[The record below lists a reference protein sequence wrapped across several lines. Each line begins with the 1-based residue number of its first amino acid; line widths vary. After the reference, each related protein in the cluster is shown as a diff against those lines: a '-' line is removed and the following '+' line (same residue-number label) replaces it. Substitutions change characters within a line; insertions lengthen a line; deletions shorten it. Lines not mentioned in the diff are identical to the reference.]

1 MKIYIM
7 EQTQKNKE
15 FIIKYF
21 NALSNTEKTR
31 ELLSKFMTDEGLI
44 EHILFFDSVFPN
56 YAVIADEITAEANRV
71 VVRCRM
77 TGKHEGSLNG
87 IPPTHKEVEFP
98 FAIGYEIENNMIIH
112 HWLIADQMMLME
124 QLGIVNAEATA

>member
-1 MKIYIM
+1 
-7 EQTQKNKE
+7 
-15 FIIKYF
+15 
-21 NALSNTEKTR
+21 
-31 ELLSKFMTDEGLI
+31 
-44 EHILFFDSVFPN
+44 
-56 YAVIADEITAEANRV
+56 
-71 VVRCRM
+71 M

-87 IPPTHKEVEFP
+87 IPPTYKEVEFP

>member
-1 MKIYIM
+1 M

-15 FIIKYF
+15 FIISYF

-56 YAVIADEITAEANRV
+56 YTVIADELTAEANRV
-71 VVRCRM
+71 VLRARLK
-77 TGKHEGSLNG
+77 GRHEGSLNG
-87 IPPTHKEVEFP
+87 IPPTYKEVEFP
-98 FAIGYEIENNMIIH
+98 FAIGYEIENNLIIH

-124 QLGIVNAEATA
+124 QLGIVHAPETA

>member
-1 MKIYIM
+1 M
-7 EQTQKNKE
+7 EQSQKNKE
-15 FIIKYF
+15 FIISYF

-56 YAVIADEITAEANRV
+56 YTVIADELTAEANRV
-71 VVRCRM
+71 VLRARLK
-77 TGKHEGSLNG
+77 GRHEGSLNG
-87 IPPTHKEVEFP
+87 IPPTYKEVEFP

-124 QLGIVNAEATA
+124 QLGIVHATEPA

>member
-1 MKIYIM
+1 M

-15 FIIKYF
+15 FIISYF

-56 YAVIADEITAEANRV
+56 YTVIADELTAEANRV
-71 VVRCRM
+71 VLRARLK
-77 TGKHEGSLNG
+77 GRHEGSLNG
-87 IPPTHKEVEFP
+87 IPPTYKEVEFP

-124 QLGIVNAEATA
+124 QLGIVHAPEPA